1 MVEIIDKNGNR
12 LYSIFEISKL
22 IGLSKSTTRRII
34 VSKQIEQ
41 TTYFKNEMYYDKL
54 TLFNVM
60 EEALIKRVNKKN
72 GLQEN

>member
-34 VSKQIEQ
+34 VRKRIEE
-41 TTYFKNEMYYDKL
+41 TTSFKNEMYYDKL

-60 EEALIKRVNKKN
+60 EEALIKRVSKIN

>member
-22 IGLSKSTTRRII
+22 IGLSKSTTRRMI
-34 VSKQIEQ
+34 VSKRIEE
-41 TTYFKNEMYYDKL
+41 TTSFKNEMYYNKL

-60 EEALIKRVNKKN
+60 EEALIKRVIKTD
-72 GLQEN
+72 GL

>member
-1 MVEIIDKNGNR
+1 MVEIIDKNGNK

-34 VSKQIEQ
+34 VSKHFEK
-41 TTYFKNEMYYDKL
+41 TTSFKNEMYFDKI

-60 EEALIKRVNKKN
+60 EEALIKRVKKID
-72 GLQEN
+72 GL

>member
-34 VSKQIEQ
+34 VSKQFE
-41 TTYFKNEMYYDKL
+41 TTTSFKNEMYYDKL

-60 EEALIKRVNKKN
+60 EEALIKRVKKLD
-72 GLQEN
+72 GL

>member
-34 VSKQIEQ
+34 VSKKIEE
-41 TTYFKNEMYYDKL
+41 TTSFKNEMYYDKL

-60 EEALIKRVNKKN
+60 EEALIKRVSKTN

>member
-22 IGLSKSTTRRII
+22 IGLSKSTTRRMI
-34 VSKQIEQ
+34 VSKRIEE
-41 TTYFKNEMYYDKL
+41 TTSFKNEMYYDKL

-60 EEALIKRVNKKN
+60 EEALIKRVIKTD
-72 GLQEN
+72 GL

>member
-1 MVEIIDKNGNR
+1 MVEIIDKKGNR

-34 VSKQIEQ
+34 VSKKIE
-41 TTYFKNEMYYDKL
+41 TTTSFKNEMYYDKL

-60 EEALIKRVNKKN
+60 EAALIKRFKKLN